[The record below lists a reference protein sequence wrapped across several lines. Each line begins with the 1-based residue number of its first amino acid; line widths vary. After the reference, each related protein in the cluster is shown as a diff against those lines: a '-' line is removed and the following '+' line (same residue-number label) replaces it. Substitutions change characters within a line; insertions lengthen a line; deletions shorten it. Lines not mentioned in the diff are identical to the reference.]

1 MNSSFGSESLWE
13 NLHSKIGY
21 LDLSGQK
28 LVFDAYV
35 FSDNAHSGQKRR
47 SGEPYIIHPV
57 AVAEILAELHLDPET
72 LAAGL
77 LHDTV
82 EDSGVT
88 FEELEEKFGP
98 TVRMLVEGE
107 TKVSKL
113 PKMAGSIED
122 EQAEN
127 LRQMFVAMTEDV
139 RVIVIKLA
147 DRLHN
152 MRTLE
157 FMPAHKRTRIARET
171 LEIFAPLANRLGMSH
186 FKWELEDLAFREI
199 NPEAYHDL
207 AQRLEFQHERYD
219 RALEE
224 AQRQL
229 TQALENDP
237 GLKVNLE
244 KFQISGRAKHLYSI
258 WRKMQRN
265 QRGLEQI
272 YDLLALRVI
281 LVPKAL
287 ADPTENTRLEKQL
300 CYQVLGMVHSMWQPM
315 PSRVKDYIA
324 MPKPNGYQS
333 LHTTVLTKL
342 EIPLEIQIR
351 TESMH
356 RVAEYG
362 VAAHWLYKEAG
373 SSSADPGNRTEWLMA
388 IQEWDQEFASPRDF
402 VEAVTRDL
410 LSERVYVFTPKGQI
424 VNLPKGSTAIDFAYH
439 IHTDIGHRARGA
451 RIDGKIVPLS
461 RPLQNGEVIEIITA
475 PQKSPS
481 RDWLD
486 FVRTRSAREKIRH
499 FFRDQERDDLLKAGR
514 SAVERAFRRR
524 RLPLPPDS
532 AVEEAARTL
541 MAGNPGAEEIY
552 LAVARGALAAREL
565 ATRFATPAPAP
576 KAAKAKP
583 APSSAGVYLE
593 GSLNTPLRL
602 AECCR
607 PLPGDPVLGYI
618 TRGRGVSVHRAD
630 CPNLGRLLSQEP
642 ERCLGAWWGVEGAGT
657 YPVKLRIQAQDR
669 TGLLSD
675 LAGALAQLGKSISH
689 ATTATHGQIA
699 TLTFRLQV
707 KDEAELE
714 TIQTQLLTVNGV
726 ISTQRA

>member
-1 MNSSFGSESLWE
+1 MNSSTSSEPLWE
-13 NLHSKIGY
+13 NLRSKIGY
-21 LDLSGQK
+21 LDQDGQE
-28 LVFDAYV
+28 LVQRAFIFADK
-35 FSDNAHSGQKRR
+35 AHADQKRR

-57 AVAEILAELHLDPET
+57 AVAEILSELHLDAST

-88 FEELEEKFGP
+88 FEELEDKFGP

-157 FMPAHKRTRIARET
+157 FMPAHKRARIARET

-207 AQRLEFQHERYD
+207 TQRLEFQHERYD
-219 RALEE
+219 RVLEE

-237 GLKVNLE
+237 GLKASLE

-265 QRGLEQI
+265 QRGLEHI

-281 LVPKAL
+281 LVPRL
-287 ADPTENTRLEKQL
+287 LPDPEENTRLEKQL

-351 TESMH
+351 TENMH

-362 VAAHWLYKEAG
+362 VAAHWLYKESG
-373 SSSADPGNRTEWLMA
+373 SSSADPGNRTEWLHA
-388 IQEWDQEFASPRDF
+388 IQEWEQEFASPRDF

-424 VNLPKGSTAIDFAYH
+424 VNLPKGSTPIDFAYH

-451 RIDGKIVPLS
+451 RVDGKIVPLS
-461 RPLQNGEVIEIITA
+461 HLLQNGEVVEIITA
-475 PQKSPS
+475 SQSAPS

-499 FFRDQERDDLLKAGR
+499 FFRDQERDDLLKEGR
-514 SAVERAFRRR
+514 AAVERAFRRR
-524 RLPLPPDS
+524 RLPLPPS
-532 AVEEAARTL
+532 GSVEEAARTL
-541 MAGNPGAEEIY
+541 LSGNPGAEEIY
-552 LAVARGALAAREL
+552 LAVARGTLAARDL
-565 ATRFATPAPAP
+565 VTRFAAPAPAP
-576 KAAKAKP
+576 KPAKP
-583 APSSAGVYLE
+583 RPAQNSPGVYLE
-593 GSLNTPLRL
+593 GSLSTPVRL
-602 AECCR
+602 AVCCR

-630 CPNLGRLLSQEP
+630 CPNLGRLLTQEP
-642 ERCLGAWWGVEGAGT
+642 ERCLGAWWGVEGPGT
-657 YPVKLRIQAQDR
+657 YPVKLKIQAQDR

-675 LAGALAQLGKSISH
+675 LAGALAQLGKSITH
-689 ATTATHGQIA
+689 ASTATHGQVA
-699 TLTFRLQV
+699 TLTFSLEV
-707 KDEAELE
+707 KDEGELE
-714 TIQTQLLTVNGV
+714 RILSHLLGVNGV
-726 ISTQRA
+726 ISAQRA